1 MKFHKKFYHTIIIIK
16 TKLNL
21 VKKINNNKR
30 EQTMATEILKGLK
43 IIFLLQFI
51 TMTFFGIFFFFFI
64 EAYVV
69 LFSWPYLDPIAGHY
83 IGAFS
88 LGIAVLA
95 ILAYRETEWDRIE
108 LLVIFHIVWILLGLI
123 AMIWGL
129 VTDFTF
135 AGTFNSILLVFFLV
149 AFTYFYLQ
157 QRK

>member
-1 MKFHKKFYHTIIIIK
+1 
-16 TKLNL
+16 
-21 VKKINNNKR
+21 
-30 EQTMATEILKGLK
+30 MATEILKGLK
-43 IIFLLQFI
+43 IIFLLQFVVMI
-51 TMTFFGIFFFFFI
+51 IFGIFFFFFI

-83 IGAFS
+83 IGAFFF
-88 LGIAVLA
+88 GVAALA

-108 LLVIFHIVWILLGLI
+108 IIVIFHIVWILLGLI
-123 AMIWGL
+123 AQIWGL

-135 AGTFNSILLVFFLV
+135 AGTFNSILHIFFLA